1 MVPRQIGRYRVL
13 SLLGAGGMGEVFLA
27 EDTSLGR
34 QVALKLLSP
43 GTGEDSDRAHRFVQ
57 EARLASA
64 VNHPNIAHIFEI
76 GSADGVAFI
85 AMEYVDGQPL
95 TKHVEQGRLPPD
107 AVVDIALQIFD
118 ALDEAHT
125 HGIVHRDLK
134 PANILLTA
142 RGRVKILD
150 FGLAKLTDT
159 HPHANT
165 AATRVKTD
173 PGLILGT
180 IHYMSPEQA
189 LGREVDHRSDI
200 FSAGVVTYEL
210 LTGRLPFA
218 ATSVTETLDRIV
230 HAQPDSISRLNY
242 AASAELERIVKK
254 ALEKEPARRYQNARD
269 LLVDLT
275 NLKRDGD
282 SAVQKRRVPAKAR
295 GGVKAIDSLA
305 VLPLA
310 TQSPTGELDYLAD
323 GITESV
329 IDALSHLPKLKIMAR
344 STVFRYKGQTV
355 DPQTVGRDLGVRA
368 VLLGRLQTVAERLVV
383 RAELV
388 DAADGTHIWGGQ
400 FQRTFSDVLVLQ
412 EELAAEIVGQ
422 LKLRL
427 TPNERKRLQKRHTEN
442 PRAYE
447 EYLRGRF
454 QLAKRT
460 PEGFAKAIDNFNRA
474 IGEDPAYALAYAGL
488 ADCYT
493 LLGTAAYVEAPAQ
506 AIARARE
513 AAEQAIRLDDQLA
526 EAHSALGFVRF
537 RIDWR
542 WADAEASFK
551 RACAL
556 NPGHAPAH
564 HRYALLLCALGR
576 VEEAQSEMRR
586 AQELDPLSLIIGCA
600 YGRVLHFA
608 RRYADA
614 IEQFRRTLEMDGSF
628 QQAHFDLSMSYAE
641 AGRYED
647 AIAELAPYLEGT
659 ERRSVLLAVLACTRV
674 RSGDLAGAREL
685 LTELRERYAQGR
697 TASVDLAYVLAAL
710 GEHDEAIGML
720 VTGVQ
725 ARVGLVVFFKV
736 EPMLDSLRSNARFTA
751 LLQSIGLD

>member
-1 MVPRQIGRYRVL
+1 MVPSQIGRYRVL

-34 QVALKLLSP
+34 NVALKLLSP
-43 GTGEDSDRAHRFVQ
+43 GTREDSDRADRFTQ

-64 VNHPNIAHIFEI
+64 VNHPNIAQIFEI
-76 GSADGVAFI
+76 GEADGVTFI
-85 AMEYVDGQPL
+85 AMEYVDGL
-95 TKHVEQGRLPPD
+95 SLAKHVEQGPLTPD
-107 AVVDIALQIFD
+107 GVVDIALQIFD
-118 ALDEAHT
+118 ALDEAHS

-159 HPHANT
+159 HPHANA

-200 FSAGVVTYEL
+200 FSAGVVMYEL

-218 ATSVTETLDRIV
+218 ASSVTETLDRIV
-230 HAQPDSISRLNY
+230 HSQPDSISRLNY
-242 AASAELERIVKK
+242 AASAEIERIVKK

-275 NLKRDGD
+275 NLKRDSD
-282 SAVQKRRVPAKAR
+282 SAVRRPPGPTKGR
-295 GGVKAIDSLA
+295 SGKAIDSLA

-310 TQSPTGELDYLAD
+310 VQSPTDELDYMAD

-329 IDALSHLPKLKIMAR
+329 INALSQLPKLKVMAR
-344 STVFRYKGQTV
+344 STVFRYKRQTV

-368 VLLGRLQTVAERLVV
+368 VLMGRLQTIAERVVV

-412 EELAAEIVGQ
+412 EELASEIVGQ
-422 LKLRL
+422 LRLRL
-427 TPNERKRLQKRHTEN
+427 TPTERKRLQKRHTEN

-447 EYLRGRF
+447 AYLRGRF

-460 PEGFAKAIDNFNRA
+460 PEGFAKAIESFNRA
-474 IGEDPAYALAYAGL
+474 IAEDQGYALAHAGL

-493 LLGTAAYVEAPAQ
+493 LLGTAAYIESPAQ
-506 AIARARE
+506 AVARARE

-542 WADAEASFK
+542 WADAAASFK
-551 RACAL
+551 RACEL

-564 HRYALLLCALGR
+564 HLYALLLCALGR
-576 VEEAQSEMRR
+576 VEEAVSEIRR
-586 AQELDPLSLIIGCA
+586 ARELDPLSLIIGCA

-608 RRYADA
+608 RRYDDA
-614 IEQFRRTLEMDGSF
+614 IEQFRRTLEMDASF

-647 AIAELAPYLEGT
+647 AIGELTPYLAGT
-659 ERRSVLLAVLACTRV
+659 ERRSVLLAVLACARAKG
-674 RSGDLAGAREL
+674 GDIAGAREL
-685 LTELRERYAQGR
+685 LTELRERFGQGR
-697 TASVDLAYVLAAL
+697 ATSVELAYVLAAL
-710 GEHDEAIGML
+710 GDADEAIGML
-720 VTGVQ
+720 VTGVK

-736 EPMLDSLRSNARFTA
+736 EPMLDSLRSDVRFGA
-751 LLQSIGLD
+751 LLHSIGLA